1 MRPIRTHFL
10 LAGLLLFLGLRASG
24 QALIT
29 SFTPATVSAAVGDT
43 VSLQLKV
50 TNFTNIT
57 SLQLP
62 ITYNASLLQ
71 FVTITGATLPGFAAS
86 NYNATT
92 GKVTVSWYPD
102 LAQYPNGYTTAANST
117 IFVMRFIV
125 LAIGNSAVNIASVS
139 PGIEVT
145 RNNVE
150 IAVTFGTG
158 GTTVTGTGNPA
169 TTFQVQA
176 NTIHIAKGQI
186 GCMPV
191 TVKNFNTM
199 VSMSYVMHW
208 DTAVLQYQNTKNWN
222 LPDLGASSFN
232 VLPANSGNLLLS
244 WFEQALTGITRPN
257 GSTIYEVCF
266 LAKGNAGSTSM
277 VTIDGVGFPP
287 GGGPAEAITLSSMDV
302 WTPSSG
308 VADTIFVTAPL
319 PPPNAVTFTAD
330 KDTVTVG
337 GMTCVEVRV
346 KNFTDIISTQ
356 FGITYDP
363 TKIQI
368 KLPLTFPSNP
378 LGLSAANFNTST
390 PGEIKFTWFD
400 QNALGVDLPD
410 STVIFQFCFTAIGA
424 AGMTSPFNF
433 VSLPGLPVEVV
444 KEPGGE
450 VIPQM
455 NNGHV
460 YISAFVAPVVE
471 LVPTPANCN
480 GTPTGKISAKLIQG
494 GPVVSYTFTGP
505 GISGGTMT
513 TTDSVIN
520 NLVAGT
526 YTVTVTVMGGA
537 TATSDTIV
545 VAPAAVSSAIS
556 VNNVTCNGG
565 SNGAI
570 TQIPAGG
577 TAPYTYKW
585 AGSPPGFGMP
595 ITQNLTGLVAGTYT
609 VTITDSKGCT
619 FVSGTPTP
627 IQVNQATAPQ
637 FAPSL
642 ISITHVKCFGQ
653 STGAITL
660 PNPSGGSAPHTF
672 SWSGPGT
679 FSANTKNILN
689 LAKGD
694 YVLTVTDANTCTKTF
709 PFTVNGPSAPLA
721 ISQTGTTTPVTCFGA
736 NNGKASV
743 SVSGGTPSYTI
754 SWRKDSL
761 TGPVISTGLSPTN
774 LVPGTYHPVV
784 NDSLGCTASIA
795 NPIAILGPLTAITTN
810 PTTVNVKCTGNNDGS
825 ITLAPVGGNG
835 GPYTVV
841 WSNNQSGTTITN
853 LPPGGYTP
861 TVTDVQGC
869 TTTTAAINITAP
881 QPIAIGDTTI
891 VPQDGLVLGS
901 ITLHNISGGTTP
913 YTYSWAGPG
922 TYTSNNQNI
931 TNLNFGIYT
940 VTITDA
946 NNCTLV
952 ATYEVGSTNLLIL
965 TTASPIKPSCNDDGC
980 ITFNIPVGATP
991 PFLISL
997 TRTGDPSKLYP
1008 TNLNTFQVC
1017 GLTSGI
1023 YDATISDASGNSYT
1037 ISPLI
1042 QVAQLQQAI
1051 VSSSTTPPFDD
1062 FKNGSIKLNPV
1073 PTNANLTY
1081 TWGDGTTGSMISSLD
1096 SGTYVVTVVNVASG
1110 CTAVYT
1116 YELDRTYQPF
1126 QCNIAQVT
1134 PTTCQN
1140 SPAGAISIT
1149 VAGADGP
1156 TYTYSWSG
1164 PNGYTAT
1171 TQNITGLL
1179 PGTYTCTVF
1188 DESQVAHTCPVATI
1202 TSQSQLAVTNVN
1214 VLTDYNGF
1222 DVSGATVCDGGAS
1235 VVFAGQVGNVS
1246 VAWSNGVSGTSNNT
1260 LCGGNYTVTVTDGL
1274 GCTSTWTG
1282 ALTFPPSVVG
1292 TTNIISNFNG
1302 FAVSCDGHCD
1312 GSANVSAVGGVP
1324 PYRIVWPTGQVDA
1337 NVPLGGISQAN
1348 QLCGGEYSVT
1358 ITDKNNVVTVF
1369 NFSISEP
1376 DPLVFEY
1383 SSIPPESFGLCD
1395 GEVIASV
1402 PAGVGDLTFTWSSN
1416 LGKNGT
1422 GSRADDLCPGERV
1435 TFIVED
1441 ENGCTGIGNFQME
1454 YPVDGCLQVRPII
1467 TPGSA
1472 DGKNDYTLITCIEDY
1487 PDNIFEIYNRWGQ
1500 LVEVIRGYNNG
1511 DRRWEGFKDGQ
1522 LLPDGAYYYVLKF
1535 TDKDGIGQV
1544 FKGPINLIR

>member
-10 LAGLLLFLGLRASG
+10 MAGLLLLSLRVFG
-24 QALIT
+24 QPLIT
-29 SFTPATVSAAVGDT
+29 SFTPATVNAGIGDT

-50 TNFTNIT
+50 TNFSNIT

-71 FVTITGATLPGFAAS
+71 FVTINAANLPGFAAS

-102 LAQYPNGYTTAANST
+102 LSLYPNGFTIADNSS
-117 IFVMRFIV
+117 IFTMRFVV
-125 LAIGNSAVNIASVS
+125 LAIGNSTVNIANVA
-139 PGIEVT
+139 PLIEVT
-145 RNNVE
+145 RNNVV
-150 IAVTFGTG
+150 IPVTYGSG
-158 GTTVTGTGNPA
+158 GSNITSA
-169 TTFQVQA
+169 SDFQISA
-176 NTIHIAKGQI
+176 NTIHIAKGQV

-191 TVKNFNTM
+191 TVKNFSNM

-208 DTAVLQYQNTKNWN
+208 DTAVLTYQNTKNYN
-222 LPDLGASSFN
+222 LPDLAGSSFN
-232 VLPANSGNLLLS
+232 VLPANSGNLLMS
-244 WFEQALTGITRPN
+244 WFEQALTGITKPN
-257 GSTIYEVCF
+257 GTSIYEVCF
-266 LAKGNAGSTSM
+266 LAKGNTGSTSM
-277 VTIDGVGFPP
+277 VTINGVGFPP
-287 GGGPAEAITLSSMDV
+287 GGGPAEAINKASADV
-302 WTPSSG
+302 WSPSSG
-308 VADTIFVTAPL
+308 VTDTLFVTS
-319 PPPNAVTFTAD
+319 PPPSPTAVTFTAD

-337 GMTCVEVRV
+337 GMTCVDVRV
-346 KNFTDIISTQ
+346 KNFTDIISIQ

-363 TKIQI
+363 TKVQI
-368 KLPLTFPSNP
+368 KLPIQFGANP
-378 LGLSAANFNTST
+378 LGLSAANFNTSL

-410 STVIFQFCFTAIGA
+410 STIIFTFCFNAIGA
-424 AGMTSPFNF
+424 GGTQSPFNF

-450 VIPQM
+450 VTPNL

-460 YISAFVAPVVE
+460 YITAFVAPVVE
-471 LVPTPANCN
+471 LVPTPASCN
-480 GTPTGKISAKLIQG
+480 GSSTGKISAKLIQG

-505 GISGGTMT
+505 GIAGGSMT

-545 VAPAAVSSAIS
+545 VAPPAVSSAIS
-556 VNNVTCNGG
+556 VNNVTCFGG

-570 TQIPAGG
+570 TQLPAGG
-577 TAPYTYKW
+577 TSPYTYKW
-585 AGSPPGFGMP
+585 AGNPALPGMP
-595 ITQNLTGLVAGTYT
+595 TTQNLTGLVAGTYT

-619 FVSGTPTP
+619 FMSVPP
-627 IQVNQATAPQ
+627 IQVNQATQPQ
-637 FAPSL
+637 FAQSL
-642 ISITHVKCFGQ
+642 ISITHVKCYGD

-660 PNPSGGSAPHTF
+660 PNPSGGTAPHTF
-672 SWSGPGT
+672 KWNHGPV
-679 FSANTKNILN
+679 TKNISN
-689 LAKGD
+689 LKAD
-694 YVLTVTDANTCTKTF
+694 SFTITVTDANTCTRTF
-709 PFTVNGPSAPLA
+709 GFRVKEPSAPLA

-743 SVSGGTPSYTI
+743 NVSGGTPAVAGGSPAYTI

-761 TGPVISTGLSPTN
+761 NGQVISTGPNPVN
-774 LVPGTYHPVV
+774 LVPGVYYPRVT
-784 NDSLGCTASIA
+784 DSLGCTANISA
-795 NPIAILGPLTAITTN
+795 PITILGPTTPITTN
-810 PTTVNVKCTGNNDGS
+810 PSTVNVKCPGSNDGS

-835 GPYTVV
+835 GAYTVL
-841 WSNNQSGTTITN
+841 WSNQLSGTTINN
-853 LPPGGYTP
+853 LPPGGYTA
-861 TVTDVQGC
+861 TVTDAAGC
-869 TTTTAAINITAP
+869 TTTTAAINITQP
-881 QPIAIGDTTI
+881 QPIAIADTTI

-901 ITLHNISGGTTP
+901 ITLHNISGGTAP
-913 YTYSWAGPG
+913 YTYKWAGPG
-922 TYTSNNQNI
+922 GYMSTNQNI

-965 TTASPIKPSCNDDGC
+965 TTASPVVASCNDDGC

-991 PFLISL
+991 PYLISL

-1008 TNLNTFQVC
+1008 TTLNTFQVC
-1017 GLTSGI
+1017 NLASGI
-1023 YDATISDASGNSYT
+1023 YEATISDASGNSYT
-1037 ISPLI
+1037 ITPLI

-1051 VSSSTTPPFDD
+1051 VSDSRVEPFDD

-1073 PTNANLTY
+1073 PSNANLTY
-1081 TWGDGTTGSMISSLD
+1081 AWNYNGATGNMLSSLD
-1096 SGTYVVTVVNVASG
+1096 SGIYIVTVTNVTSG

-1116 YELDRTYQPF
+1116 FELNRTYQPF
-1126 QCNIAQVT
+1126 HCNIVQVT

-1140 SPAGAISIT
+1140 SPAGAISIS
-1149 VAGADGP
+1149 VSGADGP
-1156 TYTYSWSG
+1156 TYTYAWAG
-1164 PNGYTAT
+1164 PNGYAAT

-1188 DESQVAHTCPVATI
+1188 DESLVAHTCSTATV
-1202 TSQSQLAVTNVN
+1202 TAQSQLAVTNVN
-1214 VLTDYNGF
+1214 IITDYNGF
-1222 DVSGATVCDGGAS
+1222 DVSGASVCDGGAS
-1235 VVFAGQVGNVS
+1235 VVFAGQVGNVG
-1246 VAWSNGVSGTSNNT
+1246 VAWSNGVSGASNTT
-1260 LCGGNYTVTVTDGL
+1260 LCGGNYGVTVTDQL

-1282 ALTFPPSVVG
+1282 TLTFPPTVVG
-1292 TTNIISNFNG
+1292 SFNVTSNFNG
-1302 FAVSCDGHCD
+1302 YAVSCDGHCD

-1324 PYRIVWPTGQVDA
+1324 PYRIAWQTGQIDA

-1348 QLCGGEYSVT
+1348 QLCGGDYKVT
-1358 ITDKNNVVTVF
+1358 ITDKNNVSTVY
-1369 NFSISEP
+1369 NFTISEP

-1383 SSIPPESFGLCD
+1383 SSIPPESFALCD

-1435 TFIVED
+1435 TFIVVD
-1441 ENGCTGIGNFQME
+1441 ENGCTGVGNFQME

-1487 PDNIFEIYNRWGQ
+1487 PNNTFELYNRWGQ
-1500 LVEVIRGYNNG
+1500 LVETIRGYNNG

-1535 TDKDGIGQV
+1535 VDKDGISQV
-1544 FKGPINLIR
+1544 FKGAINLIR